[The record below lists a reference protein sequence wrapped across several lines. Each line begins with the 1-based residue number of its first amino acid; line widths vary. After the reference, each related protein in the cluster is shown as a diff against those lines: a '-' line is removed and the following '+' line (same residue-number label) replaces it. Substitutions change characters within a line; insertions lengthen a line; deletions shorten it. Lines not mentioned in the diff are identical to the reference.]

1 MEHVGIEAVSR
12 GAKKAILN
20 DQQKKA
26 IDIIQKNIEKTH
38 TRQQIE
44 LYQEDYENL
53 LKNKIKETVD
63 IIYLDPPYE
72 TNFAYQAV
80 KAIIENHLMNEDS
93 IIIIETDQGKK
104 IKEQL
109 DNLEI
114 EIMDERK
121 YGRAYLIFLGK
132 KRKG

>member
-1 MEHVGIEAVSR
+1 MIN
-12 GAKKAILN
+12 K
-20 DQQKKA
+20 KKA